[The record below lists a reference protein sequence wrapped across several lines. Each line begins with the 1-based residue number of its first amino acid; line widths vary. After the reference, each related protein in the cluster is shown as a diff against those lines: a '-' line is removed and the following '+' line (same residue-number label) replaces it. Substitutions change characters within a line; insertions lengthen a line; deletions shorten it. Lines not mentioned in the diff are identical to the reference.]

1 IPRKQVWHRSALQWL
16 PEFQGMTTIEEQ

>member
-1 IPRKQVWHRSALQWL
+1 QVWHRSALQWL